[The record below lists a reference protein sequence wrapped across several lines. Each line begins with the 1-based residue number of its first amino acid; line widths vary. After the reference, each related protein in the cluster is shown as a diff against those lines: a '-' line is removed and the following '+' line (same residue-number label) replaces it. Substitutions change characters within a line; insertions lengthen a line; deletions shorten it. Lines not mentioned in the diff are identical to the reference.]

1 MSPALILLFVFM
13 TCTFTLGLFLGW
25 ALWRHGGVSRSAM
38 GDLEAKVDFLKKSL
52 DKSRM
57 ELWNLQDQ
65 DGVASGRVTSQNR
78 PISRRRTVEST
89 ITRTS
94 RPSTPAED
102 IV

>member
-1 MSPALILLFVFM
+1 MSPALIQLFVFM

-25 ALWRHGGVSRSAM
+25 ALWRQGGISRSAM

-52 DKSRM
+52 DQSRI

-65 DGVASGRVTSQNR
+65 HGVASGRVTSQSR

-89 ITRTS
+89 STRTS